1 MFVPIFALPL
11 TAHLLVAVADGVPK
25 IDVKPSCR
33 GAVAAQVLSQSVDA
47 MQNCLDTEKK
57 AHDTLVTE
65 WRKFAPA
72 ARAECVGSIMTF
84 SPTYT
89 ELLTCLEFS
98 RDLKSINEPELMV
111 VTPHFPEHR

>member
-1 MFVPIFALPL
+1 MVVPIFALPL

-25 IDVKPSCR
+25 IDVRPSCR
-33 GAVAAQVLSQSVDA
+33 GAAAAQVLSQSVDA

-57 AHDTLVTE
+57 AHGTLVKE
-65 WRKFAPA
+65 WREFAPA

-98 RDLKSINEPELMV
+98 RDLKKDQ
-111 VTPHFPEHR
+111 